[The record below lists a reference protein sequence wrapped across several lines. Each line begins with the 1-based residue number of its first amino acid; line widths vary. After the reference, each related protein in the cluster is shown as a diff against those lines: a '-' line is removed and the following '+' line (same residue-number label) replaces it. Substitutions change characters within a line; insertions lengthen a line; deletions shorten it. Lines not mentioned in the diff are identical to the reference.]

1 MTNVFAVVGEH
12 RREPERLLLLGDDGR
27 YYALTAD
34 GRPVEVQPSNSWR
47 LDTDATNKRD
57 PDADPPAQSPITVG

>member
-12 RREPERLLLLGDDGR
+12 RRQPERLLLLGDDGR

-34 GRPVEVQPSNSWR
+34 GRPVAVHPSKSWR
-47 LDTDATNKRD
+47 LDADTTRRD
-57 PDADPPAQSPITVG
+57 PAPDIRRQPRITAE